1 MTTGPGKVR
10 CVSEY
15 AGDDCPA
22 RSTKGLTNGSQHQ
35 VVLLAVGERALSPSF
50 YATATAVLLA
60 LLITWLLAEARGLRE
75 DLIAELTVSDA
86 RSHMGRIPGAF
97 MLAVAVALAVGA
109 LVALRV
115 QFRGKADSWEEIL
128 IWAALGLGFVGV
140 GLSLVLSV
148 LVTSEITRSE
158 TLVRTLGVAKK
169 SVPAVVA
176 LVFGVLASPLSY
188 NERVRLA
195 GAKFTVYGTC
205 LTGGC
210 GLKQRR
216 GPGPAFREVNR
227 GDRLK
232 DGEQVLVVCQTTG
245 PPPAGYKNRIWDL
258 LANGRYVSDVFVE
271 TPNRNGG
278 FSSGLP
284 RCKRRV
290 PEGTA
295 G

>member
-1 MTTGPGKVR
+1 
-10 CVSEY
+10 
-15 AGDDCPA
+15 
-22 RSTKGLTNGSQHQ
+22 
-35 VVLLAVGERALSPSF
+35 VVVLAVGERALSPSF

-75 DLIAELTVSDA
+75 DLIAELTASHVT
-86 RSHMGRIPGAF
+86 SHMGRIPGASL
-97 MLAVAVALAVGA
+97 LAVAVVLAVGA
-109 LVALRV
+109 LIALRV
-115 QFRGKADSWEEIL
+115 QFRGEADSWEEIL
-128 IWAALGLGFVGV
+128 IWAALGLGFVAV
-140 GLSLVLSV
+140 GFSLVLSV

-158 TLVRTLGVAKK
+158 TLVRTLGIAKK
-169 SVPAVVA
+169 SVPTLVA
-176 LVFGVLASPLSY
+176 LIFGVLASPLFY

-195 GAKFTVYGTC
+195 GAKFAVYGTC

-216 GPGPAFREVNR
+216 GPGPAFPEVNR
-227 GDRLK
+227 GDRLR

-245 PPPAGYKNRIWDL
+245 PPPNGYKNRIWNL
-258 LANGRYVSDVFVE
+258 LPNGRYVSDVFVD
-271 TPNRNGG
+271 TPNRKGG

-284 RCKRRV
+284 RCKQGA